1 MELIVVFILLAS
13 TVLSGVSFIV
23 IYKYIELNRVHGV
36 MIRACQK
43 ATQNIIQ
50 YLDEVLDDQLDDD
63 EKEMLKYLMQ
73 RRWENDSQ
81 IVLPFK

>member
-23 IYKYIELNRVHGV
+23 ISKYSELNRVHGI
-36 MIRACQK
+36 MMRACQQ
-43 ATQNIIQ
+43 ATLNTLQNLEEYI
-50 YLDEVLDDQLDDD
+50 ELDDD
-63 EKEMLKYLMQ
+63 EVEMLKYILQ
-73 RRWENDSQ
+73 RKWENDSQ

>member
-1 MELIVVFILLAS
+1 MELIVVFVLLAS
-13 TVLSGVSFIV
+13 TVLSGISFVV
-23 IYKYIELNRVHGV
+23 IYKYIELNRVHGI

-43 ATQNIIQ
+43 ATLNTLQHFEDII
-50 YLDEVLDDQLDDD
+50 DDRLDDD
-63 EKEMLKYLMQ
+63 EKEMLRYMLQ

>member
-36 MIRACQK
+36 MVRACQK
-43 ATQNIIQ
+43 ATLNMIQ

>member
-13 TVLSGVSFIV
+13 TVLSGISFIV
-23 IYKYIELNRVHGV
+23 IHKYLELNRAHGI
-36 MIRACQK
+36 MIRACQQ
-43 ATQNIIQ
+43 ATLNMLQNLEE
-50 YLDEVLDDQLDDD
+50 YVELDDD
-63 EKEMLKYLMQ
+63 EKEMLKYILQ

>member
-1 MELIVVFILLAS
+1 MELIVVFVLPAS
-13 TVLSGVSFIV
+13 TVLSGVSFVV
-23 IYKYIELNRVHGV
+23 IYKYIELNRVHGI

-43 ATQNIIQ
+43 ATLNTLQHFEDI
-50 YLDEVLDDQLDDD
+50 LDDRLDDD
-63 EKEMLKYLMQ
+63 EKEMLRYMLQ

>member
-23 IYKYIELNRVHGV
+23 IHKYVELNRVHGI

-43 ATQNIIQ
+43 ATLGLLSNLEG
-50 YLDEVLDDQLDDD
+50 YVELDDD
-63 EKEMLKYLMQ
+63 EKEMLKYILQ
-73 RRWENDSQ
+73 RKWENDSQ

>member
-13 TVLSGVSFIV
+13 TVLSGVSFVI
-23 IYKYIELNRVHGV
+23 IYKYIELNRAHGI
-36 MIRACQK
+36 MIRACQQ
-43 ATQNIIQ
+43 ATLNAFQHVE
-50 YLDEVLDDQLDDD
+50 EVLDDQLDD
-63 EKEMLKYLMQ
+63 EKEMLRYILQ

>member
-13 TVLSGVSFIV
+13 TVLSGISFIF
-23 IYKYIELNRVHGV
+23 IHKYIELNRVHGI

-43 ATQNIIQ
+43 ATLNTLQHFEDII
-50 YLDEVLDDQLDDD
+50 DDRLDDD
-63 EKEMLKYLMQ
+63 EKEMLRYMLQ

>member
-13 TVLSGVSFIV
+13 TVLSGISFIV
-23 IYKYIELNRVHGV
+23 VYKYLELNRAHGI
-36 MIRACQK
+36 MIRACQQ
-43 ATQNIIQ
+43 ATLNMLQNLEE
-50 YLDEVLDDQLDDD
+50 YVELDDD
-63 EKEMLKYLMQ
+63 EKEMLKYILQ

>member
-13 TVLSGVSFIV
+13 TVLSGVSFI
-23 IYKYIELNRVHGV
+23 IIHKYIELNRVHRV

-43 ATQNIIQ
+43 STQNM
-50 YLDEVLDDQLDDD
+50 LDNLEELLDDQLEDD
-63 EKEMLKYLMQ
+63 EKEMLKYILQ
-73 RRWENDSQ
+73 RKWENDSQ

>member
-13 TVLSGVSFIV
+13 IVLSGISFIL
-23 IYKYIELNRVHGV
+23 IHKYIELNRVHGI

-43 ATQNIIQ
+43 ATLNMFQ
-50 YLDEVLDDQLDDD
+50 YLEEVLDDQLEDD
-63 EKEMLKYLMQ
+63 EKEMLRYMMQ

-81 IVLPFK
+81 IVLPLK

>member
-23 IYKYIELNRVHGV
+23 IHKYVELNRVHGI

-43 ATQNIIQ
+43 ATLGLLSNLEE
-50 YLDEVLDDQLDDD
+50 YVELDDD
-63 EKEMLKYLMQ
+63 EKEMLKYILQ
-73 RRWENDSQ
+73 RKWENDSG

>member
-13 TVLSGVSFIV
+13 TVLSGISFIF
-23 IYKYIELNRVHGV
+23 IYKYIELNRVHGI

-43 ATQNIIQ
+43 ATLNTLQHFEDII
-50 YLDEVLDDQLDDD
+50 DDRLDDD
-63 EKEMLKYLMQ
+63 EKEMLRYMLQ

>member
-13 TVLSGVSFIV
+13 TVLSGISFIF
-23 IYKYIELNRVHGV
+23 IYKYIELNRAHGI

-43 ATQNIIQ
+43 ATLNTFQ
-50 YLDEVLDDQLDDD
+50 YLEETLDDQLEDD
-63 EKEMLKYLMQ
+63 EKEILRYLMQ

>member
-23 IYKYIELNRVHGV
+23 IHKYIELNRVHGV
-36 MIRACQK
+36 MVRACQR
-43 ATQNIIQ
+43 ATLNILQ
-50 YLDEVLDDQLDDD
+50 SFEEYVELDDD
-63 EKEMLKYLMQ
+63 EKEMLKYILQ
-73 RRWENDSQ
+73 RKWENDSQ

>member
-1 MELIVVFILLAS
+1 MELIVVFVLLAS
-13 TVLSGVSFIV
+13 TVLSGISFIT
-23 IYKYIELNRVHGV
+23 IYKYIELNRVHGI

-43 ATQNIIQ
+43 ATLNSFQHFEDII
-50 YLDEVLDDQLDDD
+50 DDRLDDD
-63 EKEMLKYLMQ
+63 EKEMLRYMLQ